1 MRMDG
6 QTGTCSDMYLPDSK
20 CPVVSFKEATP
31 ASPSVFIF
39 FSMCIRGVSILLLK
53 LEGNGKAE
61 VEAENRNV

>member
-1 MRMDG
+1 VRMDG

-39 FSMCIRGVSILLLK
+39 HMWDLGFFPGGSV
-53 LEGNGKAE
+53 
-61 VEAENRNV
+61 VESPLAKQEMWV